1 MTEEERR
8 EEAQKVAA
16 FRYGLIAEFPNPY
29 LSREE
34 RRRLL
39 AEKAR
44 LEYEVPRR
52 GRRKLTAGCLRNWLR
67 LYLKYGREGRVPP
80 PRRGAGTPGAVGP
93 EGGGR
98 VR

>member
-1 MTEEERR
+1 MTDEQRR
-8 EEAQKVAA
+8 EEAQKVAD
-16 FRYGLIAEFPNPY
+16 FRYGLIAEFANPY

-52 GRRKLTAGCLRNWLR
+52 GRRKLTASCLRNWLR
-67 LYLKYGREGRVPP
+67 LYLKYGREGLPSVAVVPDRP
-80 PRRGAGTPGAVGP
+80 
-93 EGGGR
+93 
-98 VR
+98 